1 MGRFLYLD
9 DEVQSVSSNEFKRY
23 FGIQERVVSFPNYPD
38 KHKLVSLLNADDLV
52 AYRARLGRMPK
63 VKPEGVLF
71 CLERGLP
78 HRMRWRIPVERAG
91 AMNADVYAVKKT
103 KGRVAVLTSFGG
115 GSPMVMELAEEL
127 AVMGTRRMVL
137 MTWGGTL
144 QKDIQPGD
152 IVVCNR
158 AIRDEGASHHYLPP
172 AKYIDANSALVNEL
186 VSAIQVRGAQCT
198 VGTTWT
204 TDAPYRETREEVM
217 QYQAE
222 GVKMVEMESAG
233 LFTVGKVRALQTA
246 SVVIG
251 MDSLASLRWQTP
263 ERLDNIMRSL
273 ELVYAAAI
281 DVLGKT

>member
-1 MGRFLYLD
+1 
-9 DEVQSVSSNEFKRY
+9 VT
-23 FGIQERVVSFPNYPD
+23 FPNYPD
-38 KHKLVSLLNADDLV
+38 KHNLESLLTADELV

-78 HRMRWRIPVERAG
+78 HRMRWRIPVELAG

-103 KGRVAVLTSFGG
+103 KGKVAVLTSFGG

-127 AVMGTRRMVL
+127 AVMGTKKMIL

-144 QKDIQPGD
+144 QVDMNPGD

-172 AKYIDANSALVNEL
+172 AKYIDANGSLVDVL
-186 VSAIQVRGAQCT
+186 VEAFRAGGVECT
-198 VGTTWT
+198 LGTTWT

-222 GVKMVEMESAG
+222 GVKTVEMESAG
-233 LFTVGKVRALQTA
+233 LFTVGQVRGVQTA

-263 ERLDNIMRSL
+263 ERLDSIMHSL
-273 ELVYAAAI
+273 ETVYAAAI
-281 DVLGKT
+281 DVLGKP

>member
-1 MGRFLYLD
+1 M
-9 DEVQSVSSNEFKRY
+9 
-23 FGIQERVVSFPNYPD
+23 SFPNYPD
-38 KHKLVSLLNADDLV
+38 KHKLESLLTADDLV

-78 HRMRWRIPVERAG
+78 HRMRWRIPVKHAG
-91 AMNADVYAVKKT
+91 AMNADVYAVRKS

-127 AVMGTRRMVL
+127 GVMGAKKMIL
-137 MTWGGTL
+137 MTWGGIL
-144 QKDIQPGD
+144 QPDLRPGD

-172 AKYIDANSALVNEL
+172 AKYVDADASLVTDLRVALG
-186 VSAIQVRGAQCT
+186 ARGAQYT

-204 TDAPYRETREEVM
+204 TDAPYRETREEVVR
-217 QYQAE
+217 YQAE
-222 GVKMVEMESAG
+222 GVKTVEMESAG
-233 LFTVGKVRALQTA
+233 LFTVGQVRGIQTA

-263 ERLDNIMRSL
+263 DRLDGIMKSL
-273 ELVYAAAI
+273 EVVYAAAV
-281 DVLGKT
+281 DVLSRA

>member
-1 MGRFLYLD
+1 
-9 DEVQSVSSNEFKRY
+9 
-23 FGIQERVVSFPNYPD
+23 VSFPNYPD
-38 KHKLVSLLNADDLV
+38 KHNLASLLTAEDLV

-91 AMNADVYAVKKT
+91 AMNADVFAVKKT

-127 AVMGTRRMVL
+127 AVMGTKRMIL

-144 QKDIQPGD
+144 QTDLQPGD

-172 AKYIDANSALVNEL
+172 AKYVEANGALVNEL
-186 VSAIQVRGAQCT
+186 VEAIRTRGAQCT

-204 TDAPYRETREEVM
+204 TDAPYRETREEVVK
-217 QYQAE
+217 YQAE
-222 GVKMVEMESAG
+222 GVKTVEMESAG
-233 LFTVGKVRALQTA
+233 LFTVGQVRGVQTA
-246 SVVIG
+246 SAVIG

-263 ERLDNIMRSL
+263 ERLDGILHSL
-273 ELVYAAAI
+273 EIVYAAAI
-281 DVLGKT
+281 EVLDRA

>member
-1 MGRFLYLD
+1 M
-9 DEVQSVSSNEFKRY
+9 
-23 FGIQERVVSFPNYPD
+23 SFPNFP
-38 KHKLVSLLNADDLV
+38 HKQKLKSLLTADELV

-63 VKPEGVLF
+63 VKPQGVLF

-91 AMNADVYAVKKT
+91 VMNSDVYAVKRT
-103 KGRVAVLTSFGG
+103 KGKVAVLTSFGG

-127 AVMGTRRMVL
+127 AVMGATKMIL

-144 QKDIQPGD
+144 QPDLQPGD

-158 AIRDEGASHHYLPP
+158 AIRDEGASHHYLSP
-172 AKYIDANSALVNEL
+172 AKYVEADSSLVSEL
-186 VSAIQVRGAQCT
+186 VEAIRKRGANCA

-204 TDAPYRETREEVM
+204 TDAPYRETREEVI

-222 GVKMVEMESAG
+222 GVMTVEMETAG
-233 LFTVGKVRALQTA
+233 LFTVGQVRAVQTA
-246 SVVIG
+246 SAVIG

-263 ERLDNIMRSL
+263 ERLDGIMRSL
-273 ELVYAAAI
+273 EIVYAAAI
-281 DVLGKT
+281 DVLARL

>member
-1 MGRFLYLD
+1 M
-9 DEVQSVSSNEFKRY
+9 
-23 FGIQERVVSFPNYPD
+23 SFPNYPD
-38 KHKLVSLLNADDLV
+38 KHNLPSLLTADELV

-78 HRMRWRIPVERAG
+78 HRMRWRIPVARAG
-91 AMNADVYAVKKT
+91 AMNADVYSVKKT
-103 KGRVAVLTSFGG
+103 KGRVAILTSFGG

-127 AVMGTRRMVL
+127 AVMGARKMVL

-144 QKDIQPGD
+144 QTDLKPGD

-172 AKYIDANSALVNEL
+172 AKYIDGDESLVNQL
-186 VSAIQVRGAQCT
+186 VSAIQRRGAQCT

-204 TDAPYRETREEVM
+204 TDAPYRETREEVR

-222 GVKMVEMESAG
+222 GVKTVEMESAG
-233 LFTVGKVRALQTA
+233 LFTVGQVRGVQTA

-251 MDSLASLRWQTP
+251 MDSLASLRWETP
-263 ERLDNIMRSL
+263 DRLDGIMKSL
-273 ELVYAAAI
+273 ETVYAAAI
-281 DVLGKT
+281 EVLAQP

>member
-1 MGRFLYLD
+1 M
-9 DEVQSVSSNEFKRY
+9 
-23 FGIQERVVSFPNYPD
+23 SFPNYPD
-38 KHKLVSLLNADDLV
+38 KHKLQSLLTADELV

-78 HRMRWRIPVERAG
+78 HRMRWRIPVARAG
-91 AMNADVYAVKKT
+91 AMNADVYSVKKS

-127 AVMGTRRMVL
+127 AVMGTKKMVL

-152 IVVCNR
+152 IVVCDR
-158 AIRDEGASHHYLPP
+158 AIRDEGASHHYLPA
-172 AKYIDANSALVNEL
+172 AKYIEAEAQLVKALV
-186 VSAIQVRGAQCT
+186 VAIQARGAQWT

-204 TDAPYRETREEVM
+204 TDAPYRETREEVL

-222 GVKMVEMESAG
+222 GVKTVEMESAG
-233 LFTVGKVRALQTA
+233 LFTVGEVRGVQTA

-251 MDSLASLRWQTP
+251 MDSLATLRWQTP
-263 ERLDNIMRSL
+263 ERLDGIMRSL
-273 ELVYAAAI
+273 EIVYAAAI
-281 DVLGKT
+281 DVLARP